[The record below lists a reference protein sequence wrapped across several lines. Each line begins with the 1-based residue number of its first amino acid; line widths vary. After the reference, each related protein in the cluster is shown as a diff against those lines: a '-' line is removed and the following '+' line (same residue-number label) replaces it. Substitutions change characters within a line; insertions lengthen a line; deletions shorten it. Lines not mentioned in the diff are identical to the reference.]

1 MKVKA
6 HAKINLGLNVVRK
19 REDGYH
25 ELEMVMMQ
33 IALHDLIYVTVIE
46 SGIEIT
52 SNSAIMPTDERNIM
66 YKAAK
71 LMMDT
76 YNIEQGIKIH
86 IYKHIPIQAGLAG
99 GSSDGA
105 AVMRAI
111 NELFHLNKTNDELA
125 LLGKQIGADV
135 PFCIYEQPAF
145 VSGIGEKLEFL
156 NTSPDCFILLVKP
169 RRGVSTKRSFGMLKL
184 DHEIRPDCTTLR
196 EKVEE
201 NDYQGIVENVGNT
214 LEGVSMKL
222 VPQIQEIKQK
232 LLDMG
237 FDTALMSGSGSCV
250 FGLTKDEEL
259 LENAMNEFRKEK
271 LFAKKT
277 TFYKKIKEY
286 F

>member
-25 ELEMVMMQ
+25 ELEMVMMP

-46 SGIEIT
+46 TGIEIT

-145 VSGIGEKLEFL
+145 VSGIGEK
-156 NTSPDCFILLVKP
+156 
-169 RRGVSTKRSFGMLKL
+169 
-184 DHEIRPDCTTLR
+184 
-196 EKVEE
+196 VEE

>member
-1 MKVKA
+1 MKIKA

-25 ELEMVMMQ
+25 ELEMVMMP
-33 IALHDLIYVTVIE
+33 IALHDLIYVNIIE
-46 SGIEIT
+46 QGIEIT

-76 YNIEQGIKIH
+76 YSIDQGVKIH

-105 AVMRAI
+105 AVMRAM
-111 NELFHLNKTNDELA
+111 NELFHLNVSNDELA

-156 NTSPDCFILLVKP
+156 KTSPDCFILLVKP

-184 DHEIRPDCTTLR
+184 EQEIHPDCHALR
-196 EKVEE
+196 QAVES
-201 NDYQGIVENVGNT
+201 NDYDEMIKTIGNT
-214 LEGVSMKL
+214 LEGVSMKI

-250 FGLTKDEEL
+250 FGLTKNKEL
-259 LENAMNEFRKEK
+259 LEKAMNEFRSEK

-277 TFYKKIKEY
+277 TFYKK
-286 F
+286 